1 MRTRA
6 TRRRCSAKLRHV
18 PGIADLRM
26 QQTFDQPVLNVK
38 VDRIRATE
46 VGLTQ
51 RDVANSLLVSLSGS
65 AQVSPNFWVNP
76 DNKVSYPLVAQTPQY
91 RIDTLSD
98 LENIPVSGAAG
109 GAAADARRRWRR
121 SRRAAPKGWSR
132 TTTCS
137 PPWTC
142 TRPCRAAIWA
152 RSRRDIS
159 AILKQTAEPGAGR
172 LDRGRFAARCR
183 P

>member
-1 MRTRA
+1 MQVVGFKRDENQRYA
-6 TRRRCSAKLRHV
+6 QSLLAKLRYV

-51 RDVANSLLVSLSGS
+51 RDIANSMLVSLSGS

-91 RIDTLSD
+91 RLDTLSD
-98 LENIPVSGAAG
+98 LANIPVSGAAG
-109 GAAADARRRWRR
+109 GQSAIARRPGDDHAGPRR
-121 SRRAAPKGWSR
+121 RRGVA
-132 TTTCS
+132 
-137 PPWTC
+137 
-142 TRPCRAAIWA
+142 
-152 RSRRDIS
+152 
-159 AILKQTAEPGAGR
+159 L
-172 LDRGRFAARCR
+172 
-183 P
+183 